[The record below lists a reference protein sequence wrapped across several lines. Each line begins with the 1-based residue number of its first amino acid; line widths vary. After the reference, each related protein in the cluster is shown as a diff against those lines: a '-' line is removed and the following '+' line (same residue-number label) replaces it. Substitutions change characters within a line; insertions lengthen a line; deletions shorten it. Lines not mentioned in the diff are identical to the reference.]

1 MLLDLGRSDPCAAA
15 RADICSRGSAGE
27 CHLALSS
34 RCPTTECLLAHC
46 SAVYPDSTLA
56 ACAATV
62 NRNPIVSVDHETE
75 GRRAFRLRE
84 AGSGFDAEAVTMS
97 TPWPPRHRERRLSAG
112 GSGAGDG
119 LHRRPEPAPR
129 QTRPD
134 YRSRQ
139 WLCSRL
145 RPSMRQVHRAGE
157 KSFIDFSG
165 KRPSLVDRRTGEL
178 RHVELFVAVLGAS
191 SFTYAEATETQQLP
205 DWVNAHVRMVEYFGG
220 AATLWVPDQLKS
232 AITRPCR
239 YEPGVN
245 RTYEDLA
252 AHYGAV
258 VVPARPRKPRG
269 QGCCRELCARGPA
282 VDTGPAPRPDLLRAR
297 PAERRD
303 PRPAR
308 RAQRP
313 ADEEAGRQPPR
324 PLRAARR
331 PGATAPADHALRID
345 YHVEVERH
353 AYSVPYQLIREQVE
367 VRYTTNTVEIFH
379 RGKRVASHRRRYD
392 RRPSTEA
399 EHTSANGSNPARMTN
414 WSYWPDLGVHRG
426 RDGAFRG
433 IARRHGDSEALERG
447 HRRAPVPPEGPSSG
461 PGTPRTRSSSRLSRT
476 RISGSRRPDAGCRPP
491 SWFLP
496 PGRPPGSRSC

>member
-1 MLLDLGRSDPCAAA
+1 
-15 RADICSRGSAGE
+15 
-27 CHLALSS
+27 
-34 RCPTTECLLAHC
+34 
-46 SAVYPDSTLA
+46 
-56 ACAATV
+56 
-62 NRNPIVSVDHETE
+62 
-75 GRRAFRLRE
+75 
-84 AGSGFDAEAVTMS
+84 
-97 TPWPPRHRERRLSAG
+97 
-112 GSGAGDG
+112 
-119 LHRRPEPAPR
+119 
-129 QTRPD
+129 
-134 YRSRQ
+134 
-139 WLCSRL
+139 
-145 RPSMRQVHRAGE
+145 MRQVHRAGE

-269 QGCCRELCARGPA
+269 QGCCRELCTRGPA

-399 EHTSANGSNPARMTN
+399 EHTSANGSNQARMTN
-414 WSYWPDLGVHRG
+414 WSYGPDLGVHRG

-447 HRRAPVPPEGPSSG
+447 HRRAPVPPEEHPDHFGHRQALVHLALDRVAAFRVPAFLDRVDPMLAVDHPVGFFHPADRRGAEAVDVEIRGDLVALASRKG
-461 PGTPRTRSSSRLSRT
+461 RCALPAGGTRNVSI
-476 RISGSRRPDAGCRPP
+476 RIFSIRDRG
-491 SWFLP
+491 
-496 PGRPPGSRSC
+496 